1 MATPSASNKICKK
14 VFDYKQWNDCL
25 LASTDVEIFFRS
37 FNIVQNMV
45 SSSKDNVEKVLEMVL
60 EMQIMEMLQALLV
73 EANLDCLSA
82 SYGTYNKSYHFPD
95 KNM

>member
-1 MATPSASNKICKK
+1 M
-14 VFDYKQWNDCL
+14 
-25 LASTDVEIFFRS
+25 EIFFRS

-73 EANLDCLSA
+73 EANLDCFECSIW
-82 SYGTYNKSYHFPD
+82 D
-95 KNM
+95 I